1 MHTPVVS
8 RSREVAVHARR
19 RTGGATHRGH
29 AWRGIAGMSLL
40 LAAGVAAC
48 NRAEETPDRAPPSVS
63 ERALVTAGELQ
74 AGQPDRGAPVAN
86 PVADV
91 ANATGEGRRL
101 YMWFN
106 CAGCHGTEGG
116 GGIGPPL
123 RDAEWIYGGNP
134 ASIFQSIAQ
143 GRPNGMPAFGG
154 KIPDEQI
161 WRIELY
167 VRSLSGESGG
177 RAGSSSG
184 ESPTEAQRKR

>member
-1 MHTPVVS
+1 MRVAPFASRAGIRTTP
-8 RSREVAVHARR
+8 RLVAWVA
-19 RTGGATHRGH
+19 
-29 AWRGIAGMSLL
+29 LL
-40 LAAGVAAC
+40 LAAAGAGC
-48 NRAEETPDRAPPSVS
+48 NRKEETPDRPPPSVS

-74 AGQPDRGAPVAN
+74 AGHPDDGPVVAN
-86 PVADV
+86 PIEDV

-106 CAGCHGTEGG
+106 CAGCHGVEGG
-116 GGIGPPL
+116 GAIGPPL
-123 RDAEWIYGGNP
+123 RDADWIYGGNP

-154 KIPDEQI
+154 KIPDEEI

-167 VRSLSGESGG
+167 VRSLSGKSGG
-177 RAGSSSG
+177 RAGGSSG